1 MDSIRR
7 ARSLQ
12 EASKGRI
19 YPIWYVVGE
28 TMKEE
33 VGKRIAFIIKIVQF
47 VEGSGGAIALT
58 CIPLYMLALGIS
70 IEGFGVVFTVSSLF
84 SVVAYFVIG
93 SHSDKMGRK
102 RYLIVGAIIPPVVA
116 LSYIYASDVIHFVIL
131 RVLSVIFGAVYVAAY
146 RPLIADIQKDSE
158 AGKLW
163 GGLFGF
169 YQLGATLGGLVPA
182 VVFGLYWQ
190 EVVQHVQDIDLRLF
204 HICFVVVAIT
214 MCLRLVLLTRYI
226 PNITPE
232 HIPVSTFSVK
242 DMFRNIH
249 RNLAIICVLTFISL
263 IVIIPMDD
271 YLVTIFAIQN
281 LKATIFSFALFRVGL
296 SLLGAINN
304 FVGGYITDRFSM
316 KKTIALL
323 YTLMGIII
331 IFQPYTITFSIFV
344 LLYFSEKSF
353 YWMGTPPV
361 FAIETKYFRK
371 ERRGFDAAVLQ
382 TSGILGGMVGSFL
395 VSLGLISALGF
406 TAVFFLKAA
415 AVFIYG
421 LGILLLVKED

>member
-1 MDSIRR
+1 M
-7 ARSLQ
+7 
-12 EASKGRI
+12 E
-19 YPIWYVVGE
+19 
-28 TMKEE
+28 EE

-70 IEGFGVVFTVSSLF
+70 IEGFGIVFTVSSLF

-93 SHSDKMGRK
+93 THSDKLGRK
-102 RYLIVGAIIPPVVA
+102 RYLLLGALIPPVVA
-116 LSYIYASDVIHFVIL
+116 VSYIVASEVTHFVIL

-146 RPLIADIQKDSE
+146 RPLIADIQKDAE
-158 AGKLW
+158 AGRLW

-182 VVFGLYWQ
+182 VIFGLYWE
-190 EVVQHVQDIDLRLF
+190 EVVQQVQKIDLQLF
-204 HICFVVVAIT
+204 HLCFAIVAVI
-214 MCLRLVLLTRYI
+214 MGLRFLLLVRYI
-226 PNITPE
+226 PTITPE
-232 HIPVSTFSVK
+232 HIPAMTFSVK
-242 DMFRNIH
+242 DMFQKMN
-249 RNLAIICVLTFISL
+249 RNLAIICVLTFVSL

-271 YLVTIFAIQN
+271 YLVTIFAIEN

-296 SLLGAINN
+296 SLLGAVNN
-304 FVGGYITDRFSM
+304 FLGGYITDKFSM
-316 KKTIALL
+316 RKTIALL
-323 YTLMGIII
+323 YVLMGLLI
-331 IFQPYTITFSIFV
+331 IFQPYTLTFSIFV

-353 YWMGTPPV
+353 YWMSTPPV
-361 FAIETKYFRK
+361 FAMETKFFRK

-395 VSLGLISALGF
+395 VSLGLVSTLGF

-415 AVFIYG
+415 AMFFYG
-421 LGILLLVKED
+421 LGILFLVKDG